1 MNNTSDVIID
11 YAGMQIS
18 CKTFMNIIL
27 LHTTKIKMS
36 NLSVKLIY

>member
-1 MNNTSDVIID
+1 MNNTYDVIID

-18 CKTFMNIIL
+18 CKTFMNM
-27 LHTTKIKMS
+27 HTTKIKMS